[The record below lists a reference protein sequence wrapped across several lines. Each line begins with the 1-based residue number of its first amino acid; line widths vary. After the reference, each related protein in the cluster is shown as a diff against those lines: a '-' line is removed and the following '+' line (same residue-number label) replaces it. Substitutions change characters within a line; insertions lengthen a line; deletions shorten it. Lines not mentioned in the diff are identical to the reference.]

1 MHHQNIDLL
10 HIHLTRS
17 KNVSSSTKLTETFNV
32 QLRCTFKAYHN
43 QESILLNWKDIS
55 LWPVES
61 QKNRKIKQVIILV
74 STTPTNANSRKL

>member
-1 MHHQNIDLL
+1 MFHPAQ
-10 HIHLTRS
+10 
-17 KNVSSSTKLTETFNV
+17 TFNV

-61 QKNRKIKQVIILV
+61 QKKTGK
-74 STTPTNANSRKL
+74 